1 MRIYNRVVLDSQRR
15 VSLSGFIDSESAVVV
30 YMESGDDKIYVEV
43 YDECDASVPEY
54 AIRRADAKC
63 RVALPK
69 WTLNECGMFD
79 VSVECEGDP
88 ERIERIVLIPRTT

>member
-15 VSLSGFIDSESAVVV
+15 VNLGGFIDPESAVAV

-43 YDECDASVPEY
+43 YDECDTSVPEY
-54 AIRRADAKC
+54 AIRRADIKC
-63 RVALPK
+63 RVSLPK
-69 WTLNECGMFD
+69 WMLNDNKSFD

-88 ERIERIVLIPRTT
+88 ERIERIVLIPGTI